1 MVIDSIF
8 LEITNRCGKH
18 CDYCYN
24 KLGFI
29 DYNDIPYNVYNSLI
43 SKMQFLGI
51 DKLTLSGGEPGMH
64 PNFAEFVQL
73 AHKYNIKLRINSNG
87 FTLRKFESLIDQNT
101 ELQITVDGNKSM
113 HDTYRGEGD
122 YELLL
127 NTIKGIRDNGFRGKI
142 TARYNMHGGC
152 VEGTVDRIAEVCN
165 DYEQMVDFFALSP
178 VHYPNQKSQLTLLQ
192 YKEINKFKEE
202 LNFSKPSGMR
212 VEIFV
217 PPISCSIMRNND
229 NTVYSILIDYNG
241 NVYPCQLCMYNSLFS
256 LGNIICDDIVSI
268 IKGEKID
275 NLKRTL
281 QQETK
286 CQMCSIKG
294 ICAGG
299 CAALNC
305 ISPQIKGD
313 GFCELRKYIL
323 GVKPK
328 FRNYQCWS

>member
-1 MVIDSIF
+1 M
-8 LEITNRCGKH
+8 
-18 CDYCYN
+18 
-24 KLGFI
+24 
-29 DYNDIPYNVYNSLI
+29 
-43 SKMQFLGI
+43 
-51 DKLTLSGGEPGMH
+51 
-64 PNFAEFVQL
+64 
-73 AHKYNIKLRINSNG
+73 RINSNG